1 MFTGIVEGTGTVVA
15 ATDDEGGRRLRIAAD
30 GLDDLHHG
38 QSISVSGVCLTVE
51 SFGHD
56 AADELAADAAAHRP
70 ADATDWFEVFLASET
85 VEKTYLGD
93 VQAGDAVNVERALA
107 ADGRFDGHVVQGH
120 VDDTTA
126 VTGIERVGDDW
137 YFEFDLPADLARYV
151 VQKGSITLD
160 GISLTV
166 ADRRE
171 SDFAVAII
179 PTTYELTTLSEKEV
193 GDPVHVEVDVIA
205 KYVENM
211 LDGYRERI
219 VEDDAEVSPAPT
231 Q

>member
-120 VDDTTA
+120 VDDTTT

-151 VQKGSITLD
+151 VQKGSVTLD

-179 PTTYELTTLSEKEV
+179 PTTYDLTTLSEKEV